1 MDDITCTIN
10 VGDWFNLFTTEWYYE
25 NSLEVYLN
33 GKQVLES
40 VNLDLCEGWVEHIKR
55 EDGYIVTDGDE
66 ILYERSYGEVTLK
79 IRRT

>member
-1 MDDITCTIN
+1 MSGIECSFN
-10 VGDWFNLFTTEWYYE
+10 VEEWFNLFTPEWYYE

-40 VNLDLCEGWVEHIKR
+40 VNFDLCEGWVEHIKR

-79 IRRT
+79 IRRL